1 MKGLENGGNTGK
13 RIGIWIIALGRV
25 EAHASHLSVAYVSAL
40 PLFYEFFV
48 NLHVIS
54 YKLQFTKMQNLRVSI
69 LLKSMR
75 FYAYHG
81 VLPQERCVGGDYEVN
96 VRLEVEKA
104 AAAVWADSLAHT
116 VNYADVFRLTEE
128 EMMRPAGLLEHVA
141 GRILNRIFQCWH
153 QVAAA
158 EVCVRKC
165 VPPVEGAMMS
175 AEVCLRAENPWGTET
190 RLLVLDFD
198 GTLADTAQG
207 IVETM
212 QATFK
217 THGCKMVPGER
228 TVKET
233 IGLPLHE
240 AMKQLLPEGTAE
252 ETVALY
258 VETYRERFEEIGAA
272 ATKAYP
278 NVAKTLERIKR
289 ERGEN
294 VGIAIATS
302 RSHRSVVDLCGK
314 MGLAPYIDSYVAAD
328 DVTRNKPDAEPV
340 LKLMEIFG
348 VEAQEVLVVGD
359 TTFDMEMGKAA
370 GCRTCG
376 VTYGNHDATRLAE
389 AGATALADDFTVVA
403 GLIL

>member
-1 MKGLENGGNTGK
+1 
-13 RIGIWIIALGRV
+13 
-25 EAHASHLSVAYVSAL
+25 
-40 PLFYEFFV
+40 
-48 NLHVIS
+48 
-54 YKLQFTKMQNLRVSI
+54 
-69 LLKSMR
+69 
-75 FYAYHG
+75 
-81 VLPQERCVGGDYEVN
+81 
-96 VRLEVEKA
+96 
-104 AAAVWADSLAHT
+104 
-116 VNYADVFRLTEE
+116 
-128 EMMRPAGLLEHVA
+128 
-141 GRILNRIFQCWH
+141 
-153 QVAAA
+153 
-158 EVCVRKC
+158 
-165 VPPVEGAMMS
+165 
-175 AEVCLRAENPWGTET
+175 
-190 RLLVLDFD
+190 
-198 GTLADTAQG
+198 
-207 IVETM
+207 
-212 QATFK
+212 
-217 THGCKMVPGER
+217 
-228 TVKET
+228 
-233 IGLPLHE
+233 
-240 AMKQLLPEGTAE
+240 MKQLLPEGTAE

-359 TTFDMEMGKAA
+359 TTFDMEMGKTA

-376 VTYGNHDATRLAE
+376 VTYGNHDATQLAE

>member
-1 MKGLENGGNTGK
+1 
-13 RIGIWIIALGRV
+13 
-25 EAHASHLSVAYVSAL
+25 
-40 PLFYEFFV
+40 
-48 NLHVIS
+48 
-54 YKLQFTKMQNLRVSI
+54 MQNLRVSI

-104 AAAVWADSLAHT
+104 AAAVWADSLART

-207 IVETM
+207 IVKTM
-212 QATFK
+212 QATFRA
-217 THGCKMVPGER
+217 HGCKIVPGER
-228 TVKET
+228 AVKET

-240 AMKQLLPEGTAE
+240 AMKQLLPKGTAE

-272 ATKAYP
+272 ATKVYP

-289 ERGEN
+289 ERGKD

-314 MGLAPYIDSYVAAD
+314 MGLAPYIDCYVAAD

-340 LKLMEIFG
+340 LKLMEAFG
-348 VEAQEVLVVGD
+348 VEAQGVLVVGD

-370 GCRTCG
+370 ECRTCG

-389 AGATALADDFTVVA
+389 AGATALADDFMVVA
-403 GLIL
+403 DLIL